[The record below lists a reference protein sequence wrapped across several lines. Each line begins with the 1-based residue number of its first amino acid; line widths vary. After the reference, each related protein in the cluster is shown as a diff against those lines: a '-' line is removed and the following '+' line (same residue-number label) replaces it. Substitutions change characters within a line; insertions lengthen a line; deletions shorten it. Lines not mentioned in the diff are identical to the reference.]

1 MAPERIKEIYQDFT
15 SALSRLEEALNDDL
29 AKGSIVI
36 DGTIQRF
43 EFTFELAWK
52 LKRAILNYRG
62 IEANTPRDVIKEG
75 YRTYLISDGDG
86 WISML
91 DDRNMT
97 AHIYDETKAL
107 EIYKKIK
114 DNHLKLLL
122 ELVKKAG
129 EFLKNE

>member
-1 MAPERIKEIYQDFT
+1 MTAERIKEIYQDFSNT
-15 SALSRLEEALNDDL
+15 LSRLKEALNDDL
-29 AKGSIVI
+29 GKGSIVI

-52 LKRAILNYRG
+52 LQRVILNYRG
-62 IEANTPRDVIKEG
+62 IEANTPRDVIKEA
-75 YRTYLISDGDG
+75 YRAYLIGDGDG

-97 AHIYDETKAL
+97 THIYNESKAL

-122 ELVKKAG
+122 ELAEKG
-129 EFLKNE
+129 SDFLK

>member
-1 MAPERIKEIYQDFT
+1 MTAERIKEIYQDF
-15 SALSRLEEALNDDL
+15 SNALSRLKEALNDDL
-29 AKGSIVI
+29 GKGSIVI

-52 LKRAILNYRG
+52 LQRVILNYRG
-62 IEANTPRDVIKEG
+62 IEANTPRDVIKEA
-75 YRTYLISDGDG
+75 YRAYLIGDGDG

-97 AHIYDETKAL
+97 THIYNESKAL

-122 ELVKKAG
+122 ELAEKG
-129 EFLKNE
+129 SDFLK